1 MIERDHLAEVRNV
14 AARLHANVAQ
24 VVVGNDA
31 VIDLLLVALL
41 SDGHV
46 VLEDVPGTGKTTI
59 AKTFARSLDCQFAR
73 IQFTADLL
81 PSDIIGINMF
91 NQQTSQFEVHPGPVV
106 TQVLLADEINRAG
119 PRTQA
124 ALLEAMEERQVT
136 IEHQC
141 IPLPHPFLVL
151 ATQNPVELAG
161 TFPLP
166 EAQLD
171 RFLMRITLGYP
182 GEEDEHT
189 MLSRFR
195 DANPLDTLAAVA
207 TPHEVRKMQDAIRT
221 VHMESIV
228 EDYLVRLVRA
238 TRVHPAIELGASP
251 RATLALYRTSQ
262 ARAALDGRSYVLP
275 DDIKQLAPAVLT
287 HRLVLPTQMILRG
300 GEAQEILAEIIETV
314 PTPVE
319 EPSV

>member
-14 AARLHANVAQ
+14 AARLHTNVAQ
-24 VVVGNDA
+24 VIVGNDA

-46 VLEDVPGTGKTTI
+46 LLEDVPGTGKTMI

-81 PSDIIGINMF
+81 PSDIIGINIF
-91 NQQTSQFEVHPGPVV
+91 NQQTSQFEVRPGPVV
-106 TQVLLADEINRAG
+106 TQLLLADEINRAG

-287 HRLVLPTQMILRG
+287 HRLVLPTQMTLRG
-300 GEAQEILAEIIETV
+300 REAQEILAEIIETV